1 VEHLNDLTFLKRG
14 IRESDLG
21 SSLSASILTAQ
32 TSKSESVVMGQSA
45 EQSTTGEVEE
55 EVMMK
60 PLFFELSSSLNVEL
74 VYIILKSITQFAY
87 VRASAHSE
95 VSV

>member
-1 VEHLNDLTFLKRG
+1 
-14 IRESDLG
+14 
-21 SSLSASILTAQ
+21 
-32 TSKSESVVMGQSA
+32 MGQSA
-45 EQSTTGEVEE
+45 EHSTTGEVEE